1 MKLIQKIFGSEND
14 RTLKRYRRLVVRI
27 NELEPQ
33 MEQLQDADF
42 PNKTEEYQKRYK
54 DGEALDDLLSTTCS
68 PKPLP
73 WSVKQLGESSENDT
87 TMFS

>member
-54 DGEALDDLLSTTCS
+54 DGEALDDLL
-68 PKPLP
+68 PEANLDDVGVPAVLF
-73 WSVKQLGESSENDT
+73 SVFFL
-87 TMFS
+87 

>member
-33 MEQLQDADF
+33 MEQLLDADF
-42 PNKTEEYQKRYK
+42 PNKTEEYQKR
-54 DGEALDDLLSTTCS
+54 
-68 PKPLP
+68 
-73 WSVKQLGESSENDT
+73 
-87 TMFS
+87 